1 MCRKHYNQFKKAGR
15 DTTEGDKDE
24 DVAKLK
30 VLPKN
35 ERLKHK
41 TTANS
46 KPLLVSPS
54 SPNSSH
60 IFIIFS

>member
-1 MCRKHYNQFKKAGR
+1 MFKEAGR

-35 ERLKHK
+35 KRLQYKD
-41 TTANS
+41 TTHS
-46 KPLLVSPS
+46 KPLLVSPLVL
-54 SPNSSH
+54 NSKTHTLNINS
-60 IFIIFS
+60 